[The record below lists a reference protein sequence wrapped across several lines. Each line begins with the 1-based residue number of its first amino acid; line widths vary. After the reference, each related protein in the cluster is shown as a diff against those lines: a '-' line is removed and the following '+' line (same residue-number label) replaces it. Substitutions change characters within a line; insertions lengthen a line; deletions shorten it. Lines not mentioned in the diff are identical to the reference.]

1 MNLQN
6 QLKYYLK
13 AYGITASELSR
24 RSKVPK
30 QSISD
35 WLNGVIP
42 RSFPHVKS
50 VAETFGLTI
59 DELCYGDAGQGV
71 PQERLAVK
79 SGEDITSVDNSNQI
93 WMSGFFEGHIRK
105 ITLDDIAKSKSVVAA
120 GTTDGKTSDGESSA
134 GKASDGSVNNSGF

>member
-13 AYGITASELSR
+13 AYGISAFELSR

-35 WLNGVIP
+35 WLNGVVP

-59 DELCYGDAGQGV
+59 DELCYGDAGQGA

-79 SGEDITSVDNSNQI
+79 LGDGHASVDTSNQI

-105 ITLDDIAKSKSVVAA
+105 ITLDDIAKDRRVSNATTVVP
-120 GTTDGKTSDGESSA
+120 DGNDSA
-134 GKASDGSVNNSGF
+134 SPVNNSDPQQ